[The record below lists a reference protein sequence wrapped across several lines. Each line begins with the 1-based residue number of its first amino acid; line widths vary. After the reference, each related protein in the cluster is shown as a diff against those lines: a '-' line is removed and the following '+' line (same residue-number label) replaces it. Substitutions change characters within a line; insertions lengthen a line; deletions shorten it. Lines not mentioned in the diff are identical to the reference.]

1 MKTALFTGTFDPF
14 TIGHH
19 SVVTRALPLFD
30 RIVIGVGVNE
40 RKQTRLSAQERRE
53 AIERLYADDPRVE
66 VVTYTGL
73 TVVLAHS
80 VGASCILRGV
90 RSVADFEYERQQ
102 ADLNRRIGHIETLL
116 LYAEPGMDSISSS
129 AVRELEHFGYP
140 TDSFIPHKQ

>member
-73 TVVLAHS
+73 TRR
-80 VGASCILRGV
+80 CPCLRRWRWRWWRVPRV
-90 RSVADFEYERQQ
+90 RRGTC
-102 ADLNRRIGHIETLL
+102 R
-116 LYAEPGMDSISSS
+116 
-129 AVRELEHFGYP
+129 
-140 TDSFIPHKQ
+140 

>member
-53 AIERLYADDPRVE
+53 AIEDGAHISCGWGPKEVHLDETGRVCGITFKRCTRVYDDEGRFAPEYDENDLRRVDADRV
-66 VVTYTGL
+66 VM
-73 TVVLAHS
+73 S
-80 VGASCILRGV
+80 
-90 RSVADFEYERQQ
+90 
-102 ADLNRRIGHIETLL
+102 IGQ
-116 LYAEPGMDSISSS
+116 SI
-129 AVRELEHFGYP
+129 V
-140 TDSFIPHKQ
+140 